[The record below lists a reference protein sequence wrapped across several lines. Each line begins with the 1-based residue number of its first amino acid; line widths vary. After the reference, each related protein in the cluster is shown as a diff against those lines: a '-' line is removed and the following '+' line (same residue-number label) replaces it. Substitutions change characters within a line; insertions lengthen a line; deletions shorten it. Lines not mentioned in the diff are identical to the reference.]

1 MKESLVKWNWAVIN
15 LRTIFGNEPQEDE
28 TLLFYLILQHWTYL
42 LAYFELETQNIRVEE
57 IM

>member
-1 MKESLVKWNWAVIN
+1 MKESLIKWNWAVIN

-28 TLLFYLILQHWTYL
+28 TSLFYLILQH
-42 LAYFELETQNIRVEE
+42 FKLETQNIRVEE